1 MLYVGQNFKNMIS
14 EAQTNLPPVAYGVAT
29 LQTGSIKKEQFG
41 FRFYCTLGLLLVGF
55 SFSEPL
61 GPPAGNGLV
70 NLVAAFSGLQAY
82 LRRRSSFQRV
92 LSLLLFAVALGLSL
106 SPALASLYVEWI
118 RR

>member
-1 MLYVGQNFKNMIS
+1 MIS
-14 EAQTNLPPVAYGVAT
+14 EAQTTLTPVADGVT
-29 LQTGSIKKEQFG
+29 LHQSGSTKKEPFG
-41 FRFYCTLGLLLVGF
+41 FGFYMTLGLLVVVF

-82 LRRRSSFQRV
+82 LRRKSGFQRV
-92 LSLLLFAVALGLSL
+92 LSLLLFAVGLGLFL
-106 SPALASLYVEWI
+106 SPLLASLYVEWI